1 MSYPVTLEVDYIDRR
16 SRLTTFFRFLLAI
29 PHYIVLLLYGIG
41 ALFVVIV
48 AWFALLF
55 TGRWPVALYEF
66 MVGFLRFY
74 ARFNCYLYLTVDRFP
89 PFNGNPD
96 PAYPARLLV
105 APQLAGYSRLKVFLR
120 VFYAL
125 IPAIIAGVMSYAIAL
140 VGFVSW
146 LVIVITGRQPAGL
159 QNAMV
164 FLLAYTVRAYALM
177 LLVTETWPPFE
188 P

>member
-29 PHYIVLLLYGIG
+29 PHYIVLLFY
-41 ALFVVIV
+41 ALAALVVVII

-55 TGRWPVALYEF
+55 TGQWPPALYEF
-66 MVGFLRFY
+66 MAGFLRFY
-74 ARFNCYLYLTVDRFP
+74 ARYNCYVYLTVDRFP
-89 PFNGNPD
+89 PFGGAPD

-105 APQLAGYSRLKVFLR
+105 PPPLAGYSRLKVLLR

-140 VGFVSW
+140 IGFVSW
-146 LVIVITGRQPAGL
+146 LVIVITGRQPRGL

-164 FLLAYTVRAYALM
+164 FLLAYTVRSYALM